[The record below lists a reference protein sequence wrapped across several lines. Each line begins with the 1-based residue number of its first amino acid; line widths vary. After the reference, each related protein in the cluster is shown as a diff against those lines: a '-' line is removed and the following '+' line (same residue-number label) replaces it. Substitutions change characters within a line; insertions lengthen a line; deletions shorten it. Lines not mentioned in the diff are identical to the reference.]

1 MHRAFVIRKEKDTY
15 LLDLISPYEALYSS
29 VFGVQT
35 DTLSYSQDG
44 MCRRMFDELIEKLNY
59 MEKKVICELYG
70 YGSEK
75 KSISEIA
82 RELSLSI
89 DEVEKLRQSALERFR
104 DPENYKYLEK
114 KWYSENDIMSMGYE
128 LDYIKKIKS
137 ELLRYLNG
145 RNDDVSFIKAIMKR
159 NNISIRRVYR
169 NVNSARSD
177 TDRFEATLVGKRNID
192 EAVKALRTFKI
203 SARPVE
209 NVSRTK
215 AQRGN
220 VETVLISQNGVE
232 QAYKYSGL
240 SDEDIVDCIY
250 KVLTDSDEGY
260 GCILNFNISD
270 GLMGLLLAWGYF
282 YMESLVKDRQRIYD
296 LLVGSGFDIQADE
309 FAKFA
314 DKADI
319 YIEDRVHSSI
329 TFVVVPQTVAK
340 QIYDDEPMDYHEL
353 LACAEQADRD
363 FAVMLIRMV
372 NKKFADFAGLMV
384 TEHAEQRLKAL
395 DETVEPD
402 ISADAV

>member
-1 MHRAFVIRKEKDTY
+1 MP
-15 LLDLISPYEALYSS
+15 LP
-29 VFGVQT
+29 
-35 DTLSYSQDG
+35 DG
-44 MCRRMFDELIEKLNY
+44 
-59 MEKKVICELYG
+59 
-70 YGSEK
+70 
-75 KSISEIA
+75 
-82 RELSLSI
+82 
-89 DEVEKLRQSALERFR
+89 
-104 DPENYKYLEK
+104 
-114 KWYSENDIMSMGYE
+114 
-128 LDYIKKIKS
+128 
-137 ELLRYLNG
+137 
-145 RNDDVSFIKAIMKR
+145 
-159 NNISIRRVYR
+159 YR
-169 NVNSARSD
+169 
-177 TDRFEATLVGKRNID
+177 
-192 EAVKALRTFKI
+192 KALR
-203 SARPVE
+203 
-209 NVSRTK
+209 
-215 AQRGN
+215 
-220 VETVLISQNGVE
+220 LISQNGVE

-329 TFVVVPQTVAK
+329 TFVAVPQTVAK

>member
-29 VFGVQT
+29 VFGVQA

-75 KSISEIA
+75 QSVSEIA
-82 RELSLSI
+82 RELSISI

-114 KWYSENDIMSMGYE
+114 RWYSENDIMNIGYE
-128 LDYIKKIKS
+128 LDYSKKIRS

-169 NVNSARSD
+169 NVNLARSD

-209 NVSRTK
+209 NVSRKKT
-215 AQRGN
+215 QRGN

-282 YMESLVKDRQRIYD
+282 YMESLAKDRQRIYD

-309 FAKFA
+309 FAEFA

-319 YIEDRVHSSI
+319 YIADRVHSSI

-363 FAVMLIRMV
+363 FAVMLIRMA